1 MEAHKAVGMWREH
14 VVVVTG
20 SQCVWSPYVIWLL
33 RRWMADMAEVGGSS
47 GVCDR
52 GFRVRVGYPAA

>member
-20 SQCVWSPYVIWLL
+20 SQCVWPPYVIWLL
-33 RRWMADMAEVGGSS
+33 RRWMADMAEVGGS
-47 GVCDR
+47 GV
-52 GFRVRVGYPAA
+52 